1 MKRYTVDLYNKDAD
15 TYITVYETNSVTKA
29 QAVREVLQELCRK
42 DLIIDRTSVHTE
54 PFDWA
59 ECYDHKEERKF

>member
-15 TYITVYETNSVTKA
+15 TYTTVYETNSVTKV
-29 QAVREVLQELCRK
+29 QVVREILQELCRK
-42 DLIIDRTSVHTE
+42 DLIIDRTSVYTE

-59 ECYDHKEERKF
+59 ECYDHKEKRKF